1 MIPSA
6 WDEFGLGIS
15 MGSREG
21 LELNYLISFRHIST
35 HLKLGIESEDDEL
48 SSLWEM
54 MPTLMFELKLK
65 LKR

>member
-1 MIPSA
+1 
-6 WDEFGLGIS
+6 